1 MFHFSHPKL
10 LFLALVLPPL
20 LAWWLVQRRGSVRH
34 PVASRLTWLPAGRSG
49 LALWGGTA
57 LRFLALGSLVV
68 AAAGPRWA
76 DRKTHITTE
85 GIAIVMVADVSG
97 SMATPDFDWKGR
109 PKTRLRAVKNAFR
122 LFVEGGEAPDG
133 SHLEGRKTDRIGL
146 VVFGT
151 RPDAVCPLTL
161 SHSALLRI
169 MEEQQARSIP
179 GESQTNLSDAIALGL
194 SRLRSAGPR
203 RKVLIL
209 LSDGEHNVVSPAST
223 WTPRQVAHVAAGLKV
238 PIYAIDAAGS
248 GLSVPEPGGTAETS
262 VEVREAAVQTLRSVA
277 AISGGQYFRADST
290 PALLEV
296 YRQIDRRE
304 REPAESNQFRR
315 YHEGYPWFALAS
327 FVLFAG
333 ALVLEMTVWR
343 RVP

>member
-10 LFLALVLPPL
+10 LYLALVLPPL
-20 LAWWLVQRRGSVRH
+20 FAWWLVQRRGSVRH

-49 LALWGGTA
+49 LAFWGGTS

-76 DRKTHITTE
+76 DRRTRITTE

-109 PKTRLRAVKNAFR
+109 PETRLQAVKNAFR

-133 SHLEGRKTDRIGL
+133 SHLEGRPTDRIGL

-179 GESQTNLSDAIALGL
+179 GESQTNIGDAVAIGL
-194 SRLRSAGPR
+194 ARLRSAGPR

-209 LSDGEHNVVSPAST
+209 LSDGDNNVFPPAST
-223 WTPRQVAHVAAGLKV
+223 WTPLQAAQVAAGLKV
-238 PIYAIDAAGS
+238 PIYTIDAAGT
-248 GLSVPEPGGTAETS
+248 GLSAPEPGATDAPTEMRDS
-262 VEVREAAVQTLRSVA
+262 PERRLKSVA
-277 AISGGQYFRADST
+277 AISGGKYFRADST
-290 PALLEV
+290 AALLEV
-296 YRQIDRRE
+296 YREIDRRE
-304 REPAESNQFRR
+304 REPVKSNQFRR